1 MSLISLPEGFFLL
14 KFNNLEDYN
23 FVWSRGPWFLLGKP
37 FVLQQWSPKFKPKRD
52 ESASV
57 PIWIKVLDLPLA
69 LWTPSGISKIA
80 SYVGIPLTVDDLT
93 AKRTRLSYARIC
105 VQISKESKL
114 PDEIPIVIEGE
125 ESVLKVVYDWKPTP
139 CESCGSLIHPSNLCP
154 TNPTPNQSS
163 GPSTLPKQRGRD
175 ISRQHRPIYRSKS
188 KLPPLLPTPLSEP
201 SNPNPVIAP
210 NSEMATSSHAVP
222 PVDSRILANQEE
234 KIIPA
239 VPVCDNGLKG
249 KDSNIPN
256 LNFPTEELS
265 SSEPNSS
272 FTVNKGKGI
281 KINNKFNLLVE
292 EDPLN
297 FIQEDE
303 LEEISSLQHGKYHE
317 DTDLSKNKSPA
328 QKSPNINIPPPQ
340 STNKK
345 SSKAKNAKKAKPSS
359 SKSR

>member
-1 MSLISLPEGFFLL
+1 
-14 KFNNLEDYN
+14 
-23 FVWSRGPWFLLGKP
+23 
-37 FVLQQWSPKFKPKRD
+37 
-52 ESASV
+52 
-57 PIWIKVLDLPLA
+57 
-69 LWTPSGISKIA
+69 
-80 SYVGIPLTVDDLT
+80 
-93 AKRTRLSYARIC
+93 
-105 VQISKESKL
+105 
-114 PDEIPIVIEGE
+114 
-125 ESVLKVVYDWKPTP
+125 
-139 CESCGSLIHPSNLCP
+139 
-154 TNPTPNQSS
+154 
-163 GPSTLPKQRGRD
+163 
-175 ISRQHRPIYRSKS
+175 
-188 KLPPLLPTPLSEP
+188 
-201 SNPNPVIAP
+201 
-210 NSEMATSSHAVP
+210 MATSSHAVP

-234 KIIPA
+234 QIVPA

-340 STNKK
+340 TTNQK